1 MKSDC
6 VKIALWS
13 GPRNISTALMYSFAN
28 RSDTAVVDE
37 PLFGYFLKQTGVWRP
52 SREEV
57 LATME
62 TDPQKVINSL
72 LEPSTDMPVY
82 FMKHMANHLVDL
94 NLAFLDNFKNV
105 ILIRDPKDVLLSYSK
120 QIEEPTLLDTAYKM
134 QADLVDHLDKVG
146 TPFVV
151 LNARNVLLNP
161 EGQIRLLCDKLNID
175 FQSSMLNWDAGPREE
190 DGIWAK
196 YWYDSVHESTG
207 FGSYREKDEE
217 LPSSL
222 TPLYEECMEYYGK
235 LERLQLKENG
245 KA

>member
-62 TDPQKVINSL
+62 TDPEKIIHSL

-82 FMKHMANHLVDL
+82 FMKHMANQLIDL
-94 NLAFLDNFKNV
+94 NLAFLDCFKNV
-105 ILIRDPKDVLLSYSK
+105 ILIRDPKDVILSFSK

-134 QADLVDHLDKVG
+134 QADLIDHLNETG

-161 EGQIRLLCDKLNID
+161 EGQIRILCDKLNID
-175 FQSSMLNWDAGPREE
+175 FQSSMLNWDAGRREE

-207 FGSYREKDEE
+207 FGSYREKNEE

-235 LERLQLKENG
+235 LERLQLK
-245 KA
+245 

>member
-1 MKSDC
+1 
-6 VKIALWS
+6 
-13 GPRNISTALMYSFAN
+13 MYSFAN
-28 RSDTAVVDE
+28 RSDTSVVDE

-72 LEPSTDMPVY
+72 LEPSTNSPVY
-82 FMKHMANHLVDL
+82 FMKHMANHLIDL
-94 NLAFLDNFKNV
+94 DLAFLDSFKNV

-120 QIEEPTLLDTAYKM
+120 QVEEPTLLDTAYEM
-134 QADLVDHLDKVG
+134 QAGLIDHFEEVG
-146 TPFVV
+146 TPFTV
-151 LNARNVLLNP
+151 LNARNVQLNP
-161 EGQIRLLCDKLNID
+161 EGQLRALCDKLNIP
-175 FQSSMLNWDAGPREE
+175 FQGSMLNWDAGPRKE
-190 DGIWAK
+190 DGVWAK

-207 FGSYREKDEE
+207 FGSYREKDEK

-235 LERLQLKENG
+235 LERLQLK
-245 KA
+245 

>member
-1 MKSDC
+1 MKIDC
-6 VKIALWS
+6 LKIALWS

-62 TDPQKVINSL
+62 TDPEKIINSL

-82 FMKHMANHLVDL
+82 FMKHMANQLIDL
-94 NLAFLDNFKNV
+94 NLAFLDCFKNV

-120 QIEEPTLLDTAYKM
+120 QMEEPTLLDTAYKM
-134 QADLVDHLDKVG
+134 QAELIEHFDKVG

-151 LNARNVLLNP
+151 LNAKNVLLNP
-161 EGQIRLLCDKLNID
+161 EGQIRALCDKLNID

-190 DGIWAK
+190 DGVWAK
-196 YWYDSVHESTG
+196 YWYDSVHKSIG

>member
-1 MKSDC
+1 MKNDC

-13 GPRNISTALMYSFAN
+13 GPRSISTALMYSFAN

-62 TDPQKVINSL
+62 TDSQKVINSL
-72 LEPSTDMPVY
+72 LEPSTDLSVY

-94 NLAFLDNFKNV
+94 DLAFLDSFKNV

-120 QIEEPTLLDTAYKM
+120 QVGEPTLLDTAYEM
-134 QADLVDHLDKVG
+134 QADLIDHFEESG
-146 TPFVV
+146 TSFTV

-161 EGQIRLLCDKLNID
+161 EGQLRTLCDRLNIP
-175 FQSSMLNWDAGPREE
+175 FQISMLNWNKGPREE
-190 DGIWAK
+190 DGVWAK
-196 YWYDSVHESTG
+196 YWYESVHQSTG
-207 FGSYREKDEE
+207 FGSYREKTEE
-217 LPSSL
+217 LPSNLTSL
-222 TPLYEECMEYYGK
+222 YDECVEYYGK
-235 LERLQLKENG
+235 LERFQLD
-245 KA
+245 

>member
-62 TDPQKVINSL
+62 TDPEKIINSL

-82 FMKHMANHLVDL
+82 FMKHMANQLIDL
-94 NLAFLDNFKNV
+94 SLDFLDCFKNV
-105 ILIRDPKDVLLSYSK
+105 ILIRNPKDVLLSYSK

-134 QADLVDHLDKVG
+134 QADLIDHLNETG
-146 TPFVV
+146 TPVVV

-161 EGQIRLLCDKLNID
+161 EGQIRILCDKLNID

-217 LPSSL
+217 LPSNL
-222 TPLYEECMEYYGK
+222 NPLYDECMKYYGK
-235 LERLQLKENG
+235 LERLQLK
-245 KA
+245 

>member
-28 RSDTAVVDE
+28 RSDTAIVDE
-37 PLFGYFLKQTGVWRP
+37 PLFGYFLRKTGVWRP

-62 TDPQKVINSL
+62 TDPEKIIHSL

-82 FMKHMANHLVDL
+82 FMKHMANQLIDL
-94 NLAFLDNFKNV
+94 NLAFLDFFKNV

-151 LNARNVLLNP
+151 LNAKNVLLNP

-196 YWYDSVHESTG
+196 YWYNSVHESTG
-207 FGSYREKDEE
+207 FGSYREKDEK

>member
-1 MKSDC
+1 MKNDC

-37 PLFGYFLKQTGVWRP
+37 PLFGYFLKQTGAWRP

-62 TDPQKVINSL
+62 TDPKKIIHSL

-82 FMKHMANHLVDL
+82 FMKHMANHLIDL
-94 NLAFLDNFKNV
+94 NLAFLDSFKNV
-105 ILIRDPKDVLLSYSK
+105 VLIRNPKEVLLSYSK
-120 QIEEPTLLDTAYKM
+120 QVEEPTLLDTAYKM
-134 QADLVDHLDKVG
+134 QADLIDHFDEVG

-161 EGQIRLLCDKLNID
+161 EGQIRVLCDRLNIQ

-190 DGIWAK
+190 DGVWAK

-217 LPSSL
+217 LPSNLS
-222 TPLYEECMEYYGK
+222 PLYDECMEYYGK
-235 LERLQLKENG
+235 LEQLQLK
-245 KA
+245 

>member
-6 VKIALWS
+6 LKIALWS

-62 TDPQKVINSL
+62 TDPEKIINSL

-82 FMKHMANHLVDL
+82 FMKHMANQLIDL
-94 NLAFLDNFKNV
+94 NLAFLDCFKNV

-134 QADLVDHLDKVG
+134 QADLVDHLNEVG

-151 LNARNVLLNP
+151 LNSRNVLLDP
-161 EGQIRLLCDKLNID
+161 EGQMKILCDKLNID

-222 TPLYEECMEYYGK
+222 TSLYEECMEYYGK
-235 LERLQLKENG
+235 LELLQLKENG

>member
-1 MKSDC
+1 MKNDC

-13 GPRNISTALMYSFAN
+13 GPRSISTALMYSFAN

-72 LEPSTDMPVY
+72 LEPSTDLSVY

-94 NLAFLDNFKNV
+94 DLAFLDRFKNV

-120 QIEEPTLLDTAYKM
+120 QVEEPTLLDTAYEM
-134 QADLVDHLDKVG
+134 QADLIDHFEAAG
-146 TPFVV
+146 TPFTV
-151 LNARNVLLNP
+151 LNAKNVLLNP
-161 EGQIRLLCDKLNID
+161 EGQLRELCDRLNIP
-175 FQSSMLNWDAGPREE
+175 FQSSMLNWDTGPREE
-190 DGIWAK
+190 DGVWAK
-196 YWYDSVHESTG
+196 YWYESVHESTE
-207 FGSYREKDEE
+207 FGPYREKTEE
-217 LPSSL
+217 LPSNLTSL
-222 TPLYEECMEYYGK
+222 YDECVEYYGK
-235 LERLQLKENG
+235 LERFQVN
-245 KA
+245 

>member
-6 VKIALWS
+6 LKIALWS

-62 TDPQKVINSL
+62 TDPEKIINSL

-82 FMKHMANHLVDL
+82 FMKHMANQLIDL
-94 NLAFLDNFKNV
+94 NLAFLDCFKNV

-134 QADLVDHLDKVG
+134 QADLVDLLSEVG

-161 EGQIRLLCDKLNID
+161 EGQIRILCDRLNID

-245 KA
+245 KS

>member
-1 MKSDC
+1 MKNDC
-6 VKIALWS
+6 VKVALWS

-120 QIEEPTLLDTAYKM
+120 QVEEPTLLDTAYKM
-134 QADLVDHLDKVG
+134 QADLIDHFNKVG

-161 EGQIRLLCDKLNID
+161 EGQIRLLCDKLHIH

-190 DGIWAK
+190 DGVWAK
-196 YWYDSVHESTG
+196 YWYQSVHESTG
-207 FGSYREKDEE
+207 FGSYREKDED

-222 TPLYEECMEYYGK
+222 NPLYDECMEYYGK
-235 LERLQLKENG
+235 LEQLQLK
-245 KA
+245 